1 MRRLSF
7 LLVSTILLLTGCMQT
22 RYITERYIKNEV
34 EKHEPNNFSNL
45 KTYTIFKGTSYNGS
59 AYLEFTGY
67 KYLGNKGLVIG
78 ADRYYLARQKFQGDK
93 TVIAEIEYVQLTIEQ
108 CKAILDNQ
116 KILADKIKSEKPQL
130 NEEVY
135 HDFTISDD
143 LFISYKKARGSMNVS
158 YMDIWIRGSLFK
170 KVCQN
175 LKLDT

>member
-1 MRRLSF
+1 
-7 LLVSTILLLTGCMQT
+7 MQT

-34 EKHEPNNFSNL
+34 EKHQPNNFSSL
-45 KTYTIFKGTSYNGS
+45 KTYSIFKGNTYGGS

-116 KILADKIKSEKPQL
+116 KILADKIKSEKPL
-130 NEEVY
+130 INEEIY

-143 LFISYKKARGSMNVS
+143 LFISYKKARGSMNVG
-158 YMDIWIRGSLFK
+158 YMDIWIKGEKYSILTST
-170 KVCQN
+170 
-175 LKLDT
+175 LITKLNKFIEY